1 MRPRSLRGL
10 RGCEVASLAKAE
22 PKGWVTGTPWGDPK
36 TSHEK
41 AVMEEHGPH
50 SLRVDAATALP
61 GTANQDRGSGPPWGQ
76 QAMLLEG
83 AHVRLRRPPVVASGS
98 LSHGAKMLCVE
109 AAGLV
114 TRTCTACS
122 PVLASQLCWA
132 HTQTCFQEVLVPG
145 SRPVGTAR
153 PSSRCGPACPPRHC
167 LTGPLR
173 KQLEEN
179 RGLSP
184 LRGFK
189 VLM

>member
-22 PKGWVTGTPWGDPK
+22 PKGWVTGTLWGDPK

-61 GTANQDRGSGPPWGQ
+61 GTANQGCGSGPPWGQ
-76 QAMLLEG
+76 RAMLLEG
-83 AHVRLRRPPVVASGS
+83 AHVRLRGPPAVASGS

-132 HTQTCFQEVLVPG
+132 HTRTARSREKLCSRWPVPG
-145 SRPVGTAR
+145 AQP
-153 PSSRCGPACPPRHC
+153 
-167 LTGPLR
+167 
-173 KQLEEN
+173 
-179 RGLSP
+179 
-184 LRGFK
+184 
-189 VLM
+189 